1 MGRCGDVGRCGPPSV
16 WRSLFPHARTENNPS
31 RVKGMLDISPL
42 RQELVPQLLDA
53 LANVGLEVSEVASF
67 PANLPDR
74 RLDATAVVNGR
85 LVGIKVKA
93 VVTERDAV
101 NLVSFGGAPGSALVV
116 VARRIALGARRQFQ
130 DAGVGYFDARGHLRL
145 ALPPGIL
152 IDADVPTLEGSAPL
166 APPFE
171 GDVAKEVAIVLLAEP
186 TRQPGPRAI
195 GRTISRAPSAVV
207 GALSRLRANGLLT
220 SENEPVIPDLF
231 WALSGVWRR
240 RAFPMAKLPM
250 PGDRRTADLLQLG
263 LGSDE
268 GEGWAL
274 TDALGA
280 QAWGMP
286 IVLGSAY
293 PPDFYVPTIIAFQRA
308 QHFLGIAEDVEDR
321 RVHCCD
327 RPGPA
332 RLPMAERPPV
342 RVLEGRQPCRRR
354 ARSRD

>member
-1 MGRCGDVGRCGPPSV
+1 
-16 WRSLFPHARTENNPS
+16 
-31 RVKGMLDISPL
+31 MLDISPL

-171 GDVAKEVAIVLLAEP
+171 GDVRKKSRSSYLRSRRGSLGRVRSVAPSPE
-186 TRQPGPRAI
+186 RRAQSSVRCRAF
-195 GRTISRAPSAVV
+195 GRTVCSPLRTSR
-207 GALSRLRANGLLT
+207 
-220 SENEPVIPDLF
+220 
-231 WALSGVWRR
+231 
-240 RAFPMAKLPM
+240 
-250 PGDRRTADLLQLG
+250 
-263 LGSDE
+263 
-268 GEGWAL
+268 
-274 TDALGA
+274 
-280 QAWGMP
+280 
-286 IVLGSAY
+286 
-293 PPDFYVPTIIAFQRA
+293 
-308 QHFLGIAEDVEDR
+308 
-321 RVHCCD
+321 
-327 RPGPA
+327 
-332 RLPMAERPPV
+332 
-342 RVLEGRQPCRRR
+342 
-354 ARSRD
+354 